1 MCCTGN
7 IQRCQCQDR
16 SFHWNHGHAH
26 CGCGCM
32 GKAQTI
38 ARLEE
43 IKSGLKAELEC
54 IENRLVRLRTE

>member
-1 MCCTGN
+1 
-7 IQRCQCQDR
+7 
-16 SFHWNHGHAH
+16 
-26 CGCGCM
+26 M